1 MRFVAPFEI
10 RTCCMLFPSTLSANS
25 LALIS
30 FVRASTGDATAETDR
45 SAVSLIKRARRSN
58 TQFDRSVPNVMQKLL
73 ICDDHPPIRTAV
85 TYVVK
90 EINKD
95 IQIVEAGSAIEA
107 LSLLEQNP
115 DVDLILL
122 DLHMPGMSGLDL
134 LSDLKLKSPVT
145 PVVVL
150 SSDEARSTVVD
161 ALQRGATGYIC
172 KSSPTDL
179 LAKFLEHALNGMVAL
194 PTAIVYG
201 QKVEPKKGSA
211 SSMSKELPADIGL
224 SPRQMDVL
232 GCLLHG
238 MSTKQI
244 CRELGLSEGTVKSHT
259 VAIFRALKVTSRAQA
274 VIEASRRG
282 VSIGARPG

>member
-1 MRFVAPFEI
+1 
-10 RTCCMLFPSTLSANS
+10 MLFPRSFSTNS
-25 LALIS
+25 LALMPL
-30 FVRASTGDATAETDR
+30 VRASIGDAVGTVKTDR
-45 SAVSLIKRARRSN
+45 SAVSLVKRARRLS
-58 TQFDRSVPNVMQKLL
+58 TQFSIEAFCAMQKLL

-107 LSLLEQNP
+107 LTLLEQNP

-134 LSDLKLKSPVT
+134 LSDLKLKSPAT

-201 QKVEPKKGSA
+201 QRAEPKKESA
-211 SSMSKELPADIGL
+211 SSRTPEELHADIGL
-224 SPRQMDVL
+224 TPRQTDVL
-232 GCLLHG
+232 SCLLRG
-238 MSTKQI
+238 MSTKHI

-259 VAIFRALKVTSRAQA
+259 VAIFRALNVTSRAQA

-282 VSIGARPG
+282 VSIGVRPG

>member
-1 MRFVAPFEI
+1 
-10 RTCCMLFPSTLSANS
+10 
-25 LALIS
+25 
-30 FVRASTGDATAETDR
+30 
-45 SAVSLIKRARRSN
+45 
-58 TQFDRSVPNVMQKLL
+58 MQKLL

-107 LSLLEQNP
+107 LTLLEQNP

-134 LSDLKLKSPVT
+134 LSDLKLKSPAT
-145 PVVVL
+145 PVVIL
-150 SSDEARSTVVD
+150 SSDETRSTVVD

-201 QKVEPKKGSA
+201 QKAEPKKGSA
-211 SSMSKELPADIGL
+211 FSSTSKELPADIGL

-232 GCLLHG
+232 GCLLRG
-238 MSTKQI
+238 MSTKHI